1 MTQDTYPIELDA
13 AAIEAVLPH
22 RGDIRFVEHVTIVS
36 STHYI
41 GQVRWAPEMPIL
53 QGHFPGMALV
63 PGVFLVEAVAQ
74 VAGAGMLVGDE
85 RARSM
90 RGKGYVG
97 MLVGIRKCSFKR
109 PVLPGEVVIVDVTSR
124 QMSETAAALS
134 ASLTIHGDEVATID
148 ILVANAPLDKVQAHI
163 ASLQT
168 ANQPQP

>member
-1 MTQDTYPIELDA
+1 VTQDTYPIELDA

-22 RGDIRFVEHVTIVS
+22 RGDIRFVEHVKVLS

-41 GQVRWAPEMPIL
+41 GQVRWAADLPIL
-53 QGHFPGMALV
+53 QGHFPGMPLV

-74 VAGAGMLVGDE
+74 VAGAGMLVGDPH
-85 RARSM
+85 ARSM
-90 RGKGYVG
+90 GKGYVG

-109 PVLPGEVVIVDVTSR
+109 PVLPDEVVTVDVTSR

-134 ASLTIHGDEVATID
+134 ASLTIRDEEVATID
-148 ILVANAPLDKVQAHI
+148 VLVANAPLDKVQAHI

-168 ANQPQP
+168 ANQLQP

>member
-1 MTQDTYPIELDA
+1 
-13 AAIEAVLPH
+13 
-22 RGDIRFVEHVTIVS
+22 
-36 STHYI
+36 
-41 GQVRWAPEMPIL
+41 MPIL

-85 RARSM
+85 RARRM
-90 RGKGYVG
+90 GKGYVG

-109 PVLPGEVVIVDVTSR
+109 PVLPGEVVVVDVTSR

-134 ASLTIHGDEVATID
+134 ASLTIGDDDVATIE

-163 ASLQT
+163 ESLRP
-168 ANQPQP
+168 AHQPTP

>member
-22 RGDIRFVEHVTIVS
+22 RGDIRFVEHVTILS

-41 GQVRWAPEMPIL
+41 GQVRWASSLPIL
-53 QGHFPGMALV
+53 QGHFPGMPLV

-74 VAGAGMLVGDE
+74 VAGAGMLVGDPY
-85 RARSM
+85 ARSM
-90 RGKGYVG
+90 GKDNIG

-109 PVLPGEVVIVDVTSR
+109 PVLPDELVMVNVTSR

-163 ASLQT
+163 ASLQP
-168 ANQPQP
+168 ANQPKP